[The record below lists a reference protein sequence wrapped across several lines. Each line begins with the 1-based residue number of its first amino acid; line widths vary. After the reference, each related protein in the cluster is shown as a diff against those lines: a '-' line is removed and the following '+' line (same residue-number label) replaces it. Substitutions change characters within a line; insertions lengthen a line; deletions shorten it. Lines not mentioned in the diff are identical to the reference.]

1 MVVFW
6 GNKRFLV
13 HEDYEGQAEQIVLHA
28 DILFQGKNRFSQE
41 TVAG

>member
-13 HEDYEGQAEQIVLHA
+13 HEDHEEQAEQIGLDE
-28 DILFQGKNRFSQE
+28 DILFQG
-41 TVAG
+41 